1 MRLLLVNQ
9 HYPPDSGA
17 TGRLLAQLAEALAAR
32 GHDVEVLTGRPTYE
46 EARGPAAPRRETVR
60 GVRIHRLPMLPRR
73 NGALSR
79 TLHYLA
85 FALSSFLAGLF
96 HRRPDA
102 VLAFSSTPMFG
113 GVAAAALAR
122 AKRCPF
128 VYVVQDVYPEIAQAM
143 GVVRPGPVAALAR
156 FLEATAWRAAE
167 RVVLIGDEMHGV
179 AASRAVD
186 GARLATIANWADL
199 ETIRPLEE
207 SGFRAEQGFSPSDFV
222 VEYAGNFGR
231 SQDLET
237 VLEAARLVG
246 ERTAGAGTGG
256 AADAGAAAAGV
267 AAGVGAEAAGPGDAG
282 TGGAGPGRVRFLLV
296 GEGSAS
302 AEVRR
307 RAQELPNVSV
317 APYQPEERL
326 GDVLA
331 AADLSLIPLRSGLTR
346 YCVPSKVYSILASGR
361 PVGAALDGD
370 SEVARIVEEGRCG
383 FRVDPAN
390 PAAMAEEI
398 LALASDRDR
407 AREMGRNGRAFGEK
421 NATLERAV
429 NEYEALLTDVSE
441 SVKKAR
447 MGVE

>member
-17 TGRLLAQLAEALAAR
+17 TGRLLAQLAEALAVR
-32 GHDVEVLTGRPTYE
+32 GHEVEVLTGLPTYE
-46 EARGPAAPRRETVR
+46 EARGLAASRRETAK

-79 TLHYLA
+79 TLHYLG

-143 GVVRPGPVAALAR
+143 GVVRPGPVAGLAR

-179 AASRAVD
+179 AASRAVE

-207 SGFRAEQGFSPSDFV
+207 SAFRAEQGFSPSDFV

-231 SQDLET
+231 SQDLEA
-237 VLEAARLVG
+237 VLEAARLVE
-246 ERTAGAGTGG
+246 ERTSGAAAAAGPGSAAAAEAREGGGAGTG
-256 AADAGAAAAGV
+256 A
-267 AAGVGAEAAGPGDAG
+267 
-282 TGGAGPGRVRFLLV
+282 TGPGRVRFLLV

-302 AEVRR
+302 ADVRR
-307 RAQELPNVSV
+307 RARELPNVSV

-370 SEVARIVEEGRCG
+370 SEVARIVEEGQCG

-407 AREMGRNGRAFGEK
+407 AREMGRNGRAYGEK

-429 NEYEALLTDVSE
+429 KQYEALLTEVSE

-447 MGVE
+447 TGVE

>member
-17 TGRLLAQLAEALAAR
+17 TGRLLAQLAEALADR
-32 GHDVEVLTGRPTYE
+32 GHEVEVLTGKPTYE
-46 EARGPAAPRRETVR
+46 EARGLSAPRRETVR
-60 GVRIHRLPMLPRR
+60 GVRVHRLPMLPRR

-85 FALSSFLAGLF
+85 FAISSLGAGLL

-113 GVAAAALAR
+113 GIAAAALAR

-143 GVVRPGPVAALAR
+143 GVVRARPVAAIAR
-156 FLEATAWRAAE
+156 FLEAAAWRGAE
-167 RVVLIGDEMHGV
+167 RVVLIGEELHGV
-179 AASRAVD
+179 AASRAVG

-199 ETIRPLEE
+199 DTIRPLEE
-207 SGFRAEQGFSPSDFV
+207 SAFRTELGFAPSDFV

-231 SQDLET
+231 SQDLDA
-237 VLEAARLVG
+237 VLEAARLVE
-246 ERTAGAGTGG
+246 ERTAGPE
-256 AADAGAAAAGV
+256 GAAA
-267 AAGVGAEAAGPGDAG
+267 
-282 TGGAGPGRVRFLLV
+282 GRVRFLLV

-302 AEVRR
+302 ADVRR
-307 RAQELPNVSV
+307 RARDLPNVSV

-346 YCVPSKVYSILASGR
+346 FCVPSKVYSILASGR

-370 SEVARIVEEGRCG
+370 SEVARIVQNGRCG
-383 FRVDPAN
+383 FRVDPED
-390 PAAMAEEI
+390 PTAMAEEI
-398 LALASDRDR
+398 LALASDRER
-407 AREMGRNGRAFGEK
+407 AREMGRNGRAYGEK
-421 NATLERAV
+421 TATLDRAV
-429 NEYEALLTDVSE
+429 KEYEALLSDVSE
-441 SVKKAR
+441 SVKNTRA
-447 MGVE
+447 